1 MLTIELSDMDEY
13 HADINQDQLPAI
25 TVGMYRAF
33 LARGRR
39 GLTTLSVYQHL
50 LFSYR
55 LQKTDVVHATNTY
68 LQNGLHI
75 GERKLEGAKKL
86 LREMGIIGKPI
97 RKRDEKGRTIK
108 GQVYVKLNLL
118 PNPGP
123 SIPAESAVMEKS
135 PKLSIPAENHAYGFG
150 PQTLEEVKK
159 KDIAEKTPQPF
170 ITSLFFEQYK
180 KRLGQAPKWTGKD
193 AKLLKGDLARLG
205 GDKLSAAVRLFFD
218 GLVPSAADFA
228 DRAGWTYNIFHSQLG
243 KIEEALAR
251 QARRLSLLKV
261 CKACG
266 KASETSGLDCPKC
279 GEPDAYRIVEEKRAN

>member
-1 MLTIELSDMDEY
+1 MKEEQLGVQREWLPFTMIENAVIMDLSLSKEAIMVY
-13 HADINQDQLPAI
+13 LALCLHADKSGKCFPS
-25 TVGMYRAF
+25 
-33 LARGRR
+33 
-39 GLTTLSVYQHL
+39 LTTIARESR
-50 LFSYR
+50 SSR
-55 LQKTDVVHATNTY
+55 LTVTRC
-68 LQNGLHI
+68 L
-75 GERKLEGAKKL
+75 KKL
-86 LREMGIIGKPI
+86 CGLGYLVCASRDDGKG
-97 RKRDEKGRTIK
+97 GRASNLYTIK
-108 GQVYVKLNLL
+108 GKRNHGGVVHVSTGGSTEITHPLVYVDNSNYTHSSNQTSSADAQAKKSSPQSLL
-118 PNPGP
+118 T
-123 SIPAESAVMEKS
+123 A
-135 PKLSIPAENHAYGFG
+135 
-150 PQTLEEVKK
+150 
-159 KDIAEKTPQPF
+159 
-170 ITSLFFEQYK
+170 LFFEQYK

-279 GEPDAYRIVEEKRAN
+279 GEPDAYRIVEEKRAAN